1 MNSVQELQSICYFP
15 EGIRA
20 TKLRLLHICF
30 QLFEVELSCGK
41 KKTES
46 FKLRISPF
54 IEAEMH
60 PVAVVF
66 FRELAAIFLRQLTF
80 RHEKAFPVWASL
92 LLHLTDS
99 TT

>member
-1 MNSVQELQSICYFP
+1 MQELQSICYFP

-20 TKLRLLHICF
+20 TKLRLLLICF
-30 QLFEVELSCGK
+30 QLFEVELFCDKNPEFSA
-41 KKTES
+41 
-46 FKLRISPF
+46 LRISPF

-92 LLHLTDS
+92 LLHLTG
-99 TT
+99 